1 MSYAAGPP
9 PILLAI
15 DRALRRNEVA
25 EAMVLARQ
33 ALDQGLSDS
42 VLLSLRAYWHESE
55 GRFATAVQDLEQ
67 ARQLAPR
74 DARLLN
80 AMGRCLAELGR
91 HDEALAALDAAL
103 SIAPGLARAHY
114 NRGLALEQRGMLV
127 SAAEAHTRAVALEP
141 DMADALSRLASLAAR
156 RGDWDNARH
165 LADSALATEPDN
177 PVALLAHARAVL
189 AAGDYLEAESTTRAA
204 AASSR
209 ARPLAKAN
217 ALIHL
222 GDALDR
228 QDRPA
233 EAFAAYTAGKD
244 AERAIF
250 AARFAGE
257 ESGIDLAARLT
268 HDLEATDVR
277 GWTKPAPSPAPVFL
291 LGFPRSG
298 TTLLGQILD
307 AHPNVQVQEEQ
318 PLLRAVVEERLLPEG
333 GVARLAALS
342 QSEREHYRAMFW
354 SEAGGIG
361 DHLLVDQGPFN
372 TLYLPAI
379 AALFPGAHVIFALRD
394 PRDVVLSCF
403 RQSFVMHRFTFE
415 LLSLERAAAFY
426 SRTMQLAEAARA
438 RLPLNFHDIRNED
451 LVGDF
456 EGTVQSLCA
465 ALGIVW
471 DPAMMEFA
479 ASARRRAIATPSA
492 VQVARGLSGEGI
504 GRWRRYE
511 KQLAPAL
518 PVLEPWVERFG
529 YARN

>member
-1 MSYAAGPP
+1 MSQAAGPP

-15 DRALRRNEVA
+15 DRALRRNDVA
-25 EAMVLARQ
+25 EATVLARQ

-42 VLLSLRAYWHESE
+42 ILLSLRAYWHESE
-55 GRFATAVQDLEQ
+55 GRFAAAVQDLEQ

-91 HDEALAALDAAL
+91 NDEALAALDAAL
-103 SIAPGLARAHY
+103 SIAPDLARAHY
-114 NRGLALEQRGMLV
+114 NRGLALEQQGMLV
-127 SAAEAHTRAVALEP
+127 SAAEAHSRAMALEP
-141 DMADALSRLASLAAR
+141 GMADALSRLASLAAR
-156 RGDWDNARH
+156 RGDWEGARRF
-165 LADSALATEPDN
+165 ADSALAAEPDN
-177 PVALLAHARAVL
+177 PVALLAHARAAL
-189 AAGDYLEAESTTRAA
+189 AAGDSLEAERTARAA
-204 AASSR
+204 AASPR

-233 EAFAAYTAGKD
+233 EAFAAYTAGKE
-244 AERAIF
+244 AERTIF

-257 ESGIDLAARLT
+257 ESGVDLAARLT
-268 HDLEATDVR
+268 DALKASDAQN
-277 GWTKPAPSPAPVFL
+277 WAKPMAGPVPAFL

-307 AHPNVQVQEEQ
+307 AHPKIRVLEEQ

-333 GVARLAALS
+333 SVAGLAALS
-342 QSEREHYRAMFW
+342 QSERERYRAMFW
-354 SEAGGIG
+354 SKAGGTD

-394 PRDVVLSCF
+394 PRDVVLSCV

-415 LLSLERAAAFY
+415 LLLLERAASFY
-426 SRTMQLAEAARA
+426 SRTMHLAEAARA
-438 RLPLNFHDIRNED
+438 RLPLNFHDVRNED

-456 EGTVQSLCA
+456 EGTVRSLCD

-471 DPAMMEFA
+471 DPAMMEFT

-511 KQLAPAL
+511 KQLESVL
-518 PVLEPWVERFG
+518 PILEPWVERFG
-529 YARN
+529 YTQS